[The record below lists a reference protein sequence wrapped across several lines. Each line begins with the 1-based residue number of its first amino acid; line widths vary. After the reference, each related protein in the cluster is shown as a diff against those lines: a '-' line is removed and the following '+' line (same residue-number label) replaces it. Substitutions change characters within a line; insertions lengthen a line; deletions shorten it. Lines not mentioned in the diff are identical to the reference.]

1 MTDSHISEHLALG
14 AMFFGTRTD
23 EDTSFALLDRY
34 VEAGGVWIDTAD
46 CYSFWED
53 PSGHGGQS
61 ELMLGRWFKARPGV
75 RDRVKIATK
84 VGCEPLYPGSFPEF
98 AEGLSAGTIATAIR
112 QSLDRLGLDHVD
124 MYWAHRDDRAPEL
137 DETVSAFGALVSDG
151 LIERWGY
158 SNTAIWRVER
168 ARSLALAAGTAAPT
182 GLQLRYSYLQPRP
195 MVRDNDHDH
204 RFGWITDDTLDYV
217 ESNPEFALW
226 AYSPLMSGAYERA
239 DRPFSPAFEH
249 PGTDRRLAAL
259 DRAAAQLGTTR
270 SEIIVAWLTGGTPPI
285 SPIVGVSS
293 LEQLDIALRG
303 ARLTLPD
310 QIRSDL
316 DAQW

>member
-1 MTDSHISEHLALG
+1 MTTSHLSEHLALG
-14 AMFFGTRTD
+14 AMLFGTRTD
-23 EDTSFALLDRY
+23 EATSFALLDRY

-46 CYSFWED
+46 CYAFWAD

-61 ELMLGRWFKARPGV
+61 ERLLGRWLNARPGM

-84 VGCEPLYPGSFPEF
+84 VGCEPLYPGSYPEF
-98 AEGLSAGTIATAIR
+98 AEGLGADTIAAAIR
-112 QSLDRLGLDHVD
+112 GSLERLGLDRVD

-137 DETVSAFGALVSDG
+137 DETVSAFGALVTDG
-151 LIERWGY
+151 LVDRWGY

-217 ESNPEFALW
+217 ETNPEFTLW
-226 AYSPLMSGAYERA
+226 AYSPLMSGAY
-239 DRPFSPAFEH
+239 DRPDRAISPAFEH
-249 PGTDRRLAAL
+249 PGTRRRLAAL
-259 DRAAAQLGTTR
+259 DHAAGQLGTTR
-270 SEIIVAWLTGGTPPI
+270 SEIVVAWMAGGTPPI
-285 SPIVGVSS
+285 TPIIGVSS
-293 LEQLDIALRG
+293 VEQLDVALRG
-303 ARLTLPD
+303 ASLELPV

>member
-1 MTDSHISEHLALG
+1 MTTSHLSEHLALG
-14 AMFFGTRTD
+14 AMLFGTRTD
-23 EDTSFALLDRY
+23 EATSFALLDRY

-46 CYSFWED
+46 CYAFWAD

-61 ELMLGRWFKARPGV
+61 ERLLGRWLNARPGM

-84 VGCEPLYPGSFPEF
+84 VGCEPLYPGSYPEF
-98 AEGLSAGTIATAIR
+98 AEGLGADTIAAAIR
-112 QSLDRLGLDHVD
+112 GSLERLGLDRVD

-137 DETVSAFGALVSDG
+137 DETVSAFGALVTDG
-151 LIERWGY
+151 LVDRWGY

-217 ESNPEFALW
+217 ETNPEFTLW
-226 AYSPLMSGAYERA
+226 AYSPLMSGAY
-239 DRPFSPAFEH
+239 DRPDRAISAAFEH
-249 PGTDRRLAAL
+249 PGTRRRRAAL
-259 DRAAAQLGTTR
+259 DHAAGQLGTTR
-270 SEIIVAWLTGGTPPI
+270 SEIVVAWMTGGTPPI
-285 SPIVGVSS
+285 TPIIGVSS
-293 LEQLDIALRG
+293 VEQLDVALRG
-303 ARLTLPD
+303 ASLELPV